1 MRSSSLPVLL
11 AGAFPLIV
19 ACAGG
24 VGTIAPPAPG
34 APPSAPA
41 TPTAAP
47 VAPTAAAAEFPAELL
62 DLSDWSLT
70 LPTGEEGSPD
80 EVRQPELATYR
91 DTWFRVDGTGVA
103 FTANAGGATTENS
116 GYPRSELRER
126 TGSERAAWSNT
137 DGVHVLSVRQA
148 VTALPTAKPD
158 VVTAQIHDG
167 DDDVVEIRLEG
178 ARLLAEFDDGDGSVE
193 LDPDYRLGTPYDL
206 EIVAA
211 DGRVRVSYNG
221 VQGADL
227 PLSGDDWYFKVGSY
241 VQSNPE
247 RGEAPDTV
255 GTVVVTA
262 LRVSHEP

>member
-19 ACAGG
+19 ACTGSA
-24 VGTIAPPAPG
+24 GTIAPPAPA
-34 APPSAPA
+34 APPPA

-47 VAPTAAAAEFPAELL
+47 VAPPAPAAEFPAELL

-91 DTWFRVDGTGVA
+91 DTWFRVDDTGTGVA

-126 TGSERAAWSNT
+126 TGEERAAWSNT
-137 DGVHVLSVRQA
+137 EGVHVLSVRQA

-178 ARLLAEFDDGDGSVE
+178 ARLLAEYDDGDGSVE
-193 LDPDYRLGTPYDL
+193 IDPDYRLGTPYDL

-211 DGRVRVSYNG
+211 DGRVLVSYNG
-221 VQGADL
+221 VQAADL
-227 PLSGDDWYFKVGSY
+227 PLSGDGWYFKVGSY
-241 VQSNPE
+241 VQSNPD
-247 RGEAPDTV
+247 RGEAPDAV
-255 GTVVVTA
+255 GTVVVTG
-262 LRVSHEP
+262 LRVSHES